1 MTDERG
7 LKRRLGFFPVF
18 ILGLALLTP
27 TTVFDTFGIASLA
40 TGGHVPLVYMF
51 AMVAILFTV
60 FSYIHMVKAFPSAGS
75 AYTYVQRTFNPNLGF
90 MVGWSAL
97 CDYLFLPMVYALA
110 IKIYMAAYFPSI
122 PSWLWVVIPIII
134 ISVVNLFS
142 VKVAVSLSTI
152 FVFAQVLITVIFV
165 TLLVK
170 SLSAVNSGTTESIFS
185 LEPLFSANLTM
196 AGVLAGVTILAYS
209 YIGFDAISTLAED
222 TINPTK
228 TLPRAMIALAVY
240 IGVTYTIVTYFMQVG
255 YPDASVFLDPESA
268 AAEIAPQIGGML
280 FASIFLVVIILC
292 NLSGGVA
299 AQLSISRLMYAMG
312 RDNVLPRKIFGY
324 VTPKSRVPIYNII
337 ISGLVAMT
345 AVFFDLITAA
355 SLISFGAFTAF
366 TFVNLSVIVFYYV
379 KGMKRSPKETMV
391 YLVSPL
397 IGIGF
402 LIIMWFSMDVK
413 ALILGLSWNAVGF
426 FFLLFITKGFKQ
438 SAPMF
443 SFDEEEIEEAIEKEN
458 SSTEI
463 ILQEGAETKVA
474 KV

>member
-1 MTDERG
+1 MTEQPG
-7 LKRRLGFFPVF
+7 LKRRLGFFHVF

-51 AMVAILFTV
+51 AMVAIMFTV
-60 FSYIHMVKAFPSAGS
+60 FSYIHMIKAFPSAGS

-90 MVGWSAL
+90 LVGWAAL

-110 IKIYMAAYFPSI
+110 IKIYMSAYFPGV
-122 PSWLWVVIPIII
+122 PAWLWVIIPIVI

-142 VKVAVSLSTI
+142 VKVAVSISTI

-165 TLLVK
+165 ALLVK
-170 SLSAVNSGTTESIFS
+170 SLSAANSGAVEGIFS
-185 LEPLFSANLTM
+185 LEPLYSANLTM

-228 TLPRAMIALAVY
+228 TLPRAMVALAVY

-280 FASIFLVVIILC
+280 FASIFLVIIILC
-292 NLSGGVA
+292 NISGGIA

-312 RDNVLPRKIFGY
+312 RDNVLPKKIFGY
-324 VTPKSRVPIYNII
+324 VTPKSRVPVYNII

-345 AVFFDLITAA
+345 AVFFDLVTAA

-366 TFVNLSVIVFYYV
+366 TFVNLSVVVFYYV
-379 KGMKRSPKETMV
+379 KGRKRSPKETLI
-391 YLVSPL
+391 YLVAPL
-397 IGIGF
+397 IGVGF
-402 LIIMWFSMDVK
+402 LIVMWFSMDIK
-413 ALILGLSWNAVGF
+413 AMILGLAWNAAGF
-426 FFLLFITKGFKQ
+426 IFLLFITKGFKK

-443 SFDEEEIEEAIEKEN
+443 SFDEEKIEETMEMKKADLEAA
-458 SSTEI
+458 
-463 ILQEGAETKVA
+463 L
-474 KV
+474 

>member
-1 MTDERG
+1 MTEQLG
-7 LKRRLGFFPVF
+7 LKRGLGFFPVF

-75 AYTYVQRTFNPNLGF
+75 AYTYVQQTFNPNLGF

-110 IKIYMAAYFPSI
+110 IKIYMASYFPGV
-122 PSWLWVVIPIII
+122 PSWLWVVIPILI
-134 ISVVNLFS
+134 ISIANLFN
-142 VKVAVSLSTI
+142 VKVAVSISTI
-152 FVFAQVLITVIFV
+152 FVFAQILITFV
-165 TLLVK
+165 FIALLIKGLADVNNGAS
-170 SLSAVNSGTTESIFS
+170 SLFS
-185 LEPLFSANLTM
+185 LQPLYSANLTM

-209 YIGFDAISTLAED
+209 YIGFDAISTLAEE

-228 TLPRAMIALAVY
+228 TLPRVMIALALY

-255 YPDASVFLDPESA
+255 YPDASVFIDPESA

-292 NLSGGVA
+292 NISGGIA

-337 ISGLVAMT
+337 ISGAVAMT
-345 AVFFDLITAA
+345 AVFFDLVTAA

-366 TFVNLSVIVFYYV
+366 TFVNLSVIMYYYI
-379 KGMKRSPKETMV
+379 KQHKRSVKETIM

-397 IGIGF
+397 IGIAF
-402 LIIMWFSMDVK
+402 LIVMWFSMDLR
-413 ALILGLSWNAVGF
+413 ALILGLCWNLFGF
-426 FFLLFITKGFKQ
+426 FFLLYITKMFKQ
-438 SAPMF
+438 PAPMF
-443 SFDEEEIEEAIEKEN
+443 NFDEDETDPQDDDDDQDMSKQLKEVIN
-458 SSTEI
+458 
-463 ILQEGAETKVA
+463 
-474 KV
+474 